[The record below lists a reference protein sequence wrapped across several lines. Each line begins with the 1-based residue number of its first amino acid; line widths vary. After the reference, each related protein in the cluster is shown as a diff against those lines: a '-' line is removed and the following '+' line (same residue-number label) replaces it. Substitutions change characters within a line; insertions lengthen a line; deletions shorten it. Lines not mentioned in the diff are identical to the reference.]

1 LNNGLAKLFDRTLI
15 VGADYIQVMN
25 TNGAQRM
32 GLDILVLQQN
42 LRNIAV
48 TSGLERKAQ
57 STGPSKV
64 HTVAGDE
71 EAVLEQSAQFY
82 NLFLQGP
89 EKVMSFVKENKAKEG
104 GVGYTYDELRT
115 LIELCYSAALR
126 SADREEN
133 IKAKKG
139 MQDCL
144 LQLGEL
150 LWDS

>member
-1 LNNGLAKLFDRTLI
+1 
-15 VGADYIQVMN
+15 ME
-25 TNGAQRM
+25 
-32 GLDILVLQQN
+32 LDILVLQQN

-48 TSGLERKAQ
+48 TAGPVQKSQGLRAAPNHGQ
-57 STGPSKV
+57 Q
-64 HTVAGDE
+64 ARDDQQ
-71 EAVLEQSAQFY
+71 EAAAAALKRSAQFY
-82 NLFLQGP
+82 GLFLQGADR
-89 EKVMSFVKENKAKEG
+89 VMAFVRENKAKEG

-126 SADREEN
+126 SVDREEN
-133 IKAKKG
+133 VRAKKG